1 MKSLLTTVNNC
12 EPKNADMKAHI
23 AIIANNFQSI
33 FTFFRYWEVAN
44 KVPLNAGIFNVP
56 ITVETGNCGKKAN
69 DKGVCISPPPP
80 TIESMKPATKA
91 AVHK

>member
-33 FTFFRYWEVAN
+33 FTFFRYCEVAN
-44 KVPLNAGIFNVP
+44 KVPLNAGILMFR
-56 ITVETGNCGKKAN
+56 
-69 DKGVCISPPPP
+69 
-80 TIESMKPATKA
+80 
-91 AVHK
+91 